1 MATPV
6 TLLKETTIREAVTKQ
21 MATLQLVVLTV
32 YTLLSFCNGERTLF
46 ISSSNGVDQSEC
58 GTSST
63 PCFSLVYALS
73 SILTS
78 SVDESSQ
85 GNTLKCFTN
94 STEQLNIMLQDGEH
108 VIDPVC
114 FRKVRGITL
123 RGMGAVSGIRSS
135 ILGNTYGLFA
145 FFDSQE
151 ITIDNVT
158 FIDSVIGRSSIYAS
172 NTTELNIRHCNLP
185 VYANGAMG
193 VWLVDPY
200 GTVNIANVRFYGNPA
215 ILQFART
222 APGTALLVTV
232 GDSFS
237 NFGLLGLAEAVPL
250 IPVDILV
257 HNCTF
262 ERLISNDVGAI
273 NDYRQSS
280 LRSKV
285 VQVLLRGDASGN
297 TVTFMD
303 CLFQDNI
310 DYSGST
316 VIARISGD
324 ATQNY
329 VYYIDCNFLNNTA
342 RFGAGIASYFIDSV
356 EDNNV
361 TVTNCLFS
369 YNEASLEGGGVFMAA
384 LSRDPQSNSI
394 SIKESTF
401 VGNSAPY
408 GAALYLF
415 NDPTLYISSPG
426 FYSISLPVM
435 VATVT
440 DSLFISNRAL
450 ISEGVITTLRVH
462 LELDG
467 EK

>member
-1 MATPV
+1 
-6 TLLKETTIREAVTKQ
+6 
-21 MATLQLVVLTV
+21 MATLQFVVLTV
-32 YTLLSFCNGERTLF
+32 TLLSLCNGERTLF
-46 ISSSNGVDQSEC
+46 ISSSNGNGVDQPEC

-63 PCFSLVYALS
+63 PCSSLVYALS
-73 SILTS
+73 TTLTT

-85 GNTLKCFTN
+85 GNTPECFTN
-94 STEQLNIMLQDGEH
+94 STEQLNIVLQDGEH

-114 FRKVRGITL
+114 FRNVRGITV
-123 RGMGAVSGIRSS
+123 RGVGAGSGIRSS
-135 ILGNTYGLFA
+135 ILGNTYGIFA

-151 ITIDNVT
+151 ITIDNVA

-172 NTTELNIRHCNLP
+172 NTTDLHIRHCNVP

-200 GTVNIANVRFYGNPA
+200 GAVNIANVRFHGNPA
-215 ILQFART
+215 ILQYART
-222 APGTALLVTV
+222 TPGTALLVSI

-237 NFGLLGLAEAVPL
+237 NFGLLGLLEAVPL
-250 IPVDILV
+250 IPADILV

-273 NDYRQSS
+273 NNINDYRQSS
-280 LRSKV
+280 RRSKV

-297 TVTFMD
+297 IVTFRD

-310 DYSGST
+310 DYIGST

-324 ATQNY
+324 ATANH

-342 RFGAGIASYFIDSV
+342 RFGGGIANYFIDSV

-384 LSRDPQSNSI
+384 LARDPQSNSI
-394 SIKESTF
+394 SIKESTL

-408 GAALYLF
+408 GAAVYLF

-426 FYSISLPVM
+426 FYSTSLPLM
-435 VATVT
+435 VARVT
-440 DSLFISNRAL
+440 DSTFISNRAL
-450 ISEGVITTLRVH
+450 ISEGIITTLRVH